1 MRLAM
6 MKHLIAGTAAACFW
20 MPQALG
26 QSILQKTDW
35 KETRFE
41 TFLPSSDAA
50 VPWLNLN
57 TKTKLPKGDLPIGR
71 EAASVGSF
79 VLQPVDP
86 DTRVF
91 SAVPLGLRRM

>member
-6 MKHLIAGTAAACFW
+6 MKHLIAGTVAACLW
-20 MPQALG
+20 MPQATG
-26 QSILQKTDW
+26 QSVLQKTDW

-41 TFLPSSDAA
+41 TFLPSPNTT

-71 EAASVGSF
+71 EAASVGPF

-86 DTRVF
+86 DTRV
-91 SAVPLGLRRM
+91 SSNVPSGLRRM

>member
-1 MRLAM
+1 M
-6 MKHLIAGTAAACFW
+6 MKHLIAGAAAACLW
-20 MPQALG
+20 MPQATA

-41 TFLPSSDAA
+41 TFLPSPNTT

-71 EAASVGSF
+71 EAASVGAF
-79 VLQPVDP
+79 VLQPVGP

-91 SAVPLGLRRM
+91 SAMPSAVRRM